1 MSLIIF
7 DLDGTLIDSRQDLC
21 DAMNEVRALH
31 HLPPLPEKVTTTY
44 LGSGERNCIRNLMH
58 ANVAGEA
65 FEQACRDM
73 RKAYQSRL
81 TVKTVL
87 YPGVAETLA
96 ELAKRHILCVAS
108 NKPQQSVTQIVETL
122 GVADKFTQVIGGGT
136 CQNLKPD
143 PEIVYCAARLC
154 NTTIENA
161 WMIGD
166 HFTDLETA
174 ANAGIHSCL
183 CNYGFGDPK
192 KDHADAVIQCF
203 PQLLT
208 VIENTR

>member
-7 DLDGTLIDSRQDLC
+7 DLDGTLIDSREDLG

-31 HLPPLPEKVTTTY
+31 GLPPLPLEVTTTY
-44 LGSGERNCIRNLMH
+44 LGQGERNCIRHLMPESI
-58 ANVAGEA
+58 VGEE

-73 RKAYQSRL
+73 RKAYQKRL

-87 YPGVAETLA
+87 YNGVAETLA
-96 ELAKRHILCVAS
+96 ELAKRHILCVAT
-108 NKPQQSVTQIVETL
+108 NKPQPSATQIVESL

-136 CQNLKPD
+136 CKNLKPD
-143 PEIVYCAARLC
+143 PEIVYYAASLC
-154 NTTIENA
+154 NTIIDDA
-161 WMIGD
+161 WMVGD

-183 CNYGFGDPK
+183 CNYGFGNPYK
-192 KDHADAVIQCF
+192 SHADAVIQSF

-208 VIENTR
+208 VIENTK

>member
-7 DLDGTLIDSRQDLC
+7 DLDGTLIDSRHDLC

-31 HLPPLPEKVTTTY
+31 GLSPLPEKVTTTY
-44 LGSGERNCIRNLMH
+44 LGQGERNCIRHLMPD
-58 ANVAGEA
+58 NIVGEE

-73 RKAYQSRL
+73 RKAYQARL

-87 YPGVAETLA
+87 YPFVAETLE
-96 ELAKRHILCVAS
+96 ELAKKHILCVAT
-108 NKPQQSVTQIVETL
+108 NKPQQSASQIVETL

-136 CQNLKPD
+136 CKNLKPD
-143 PEIVYCAARLC
+143 PEVVFFAAKLC

-161 WMIGD
+161 WMVGD

-183 CNYGFGDPK
+183 CNYGFGNPK
-192 KDHADAVIQCF
+192 KAHADAVIQCF

-208 VIENTR
+208 VIENTK